1 MNKEELKKL
10 KKDELI
16 EIALKAS
23 ETTQDA
29 DAEKIKDQRDGL
41 MALLHLIFLENT
53 FKKKAAKKYNQF
65 LKEILK

>member
-16 EIALKAS
+16 ELALKNT
-23 ETTQDA
+23 EDPEVQ
-29 DAEKIKDQRDGL
+29 KIKDQRDGL
-41 MALLHLIFLENT
+41 IALLHLIFLENT

>member
-23 ETTQDA
+23 EKEKEPEQ
-29 DAEKIKDQRDGL
+29 EKIKDQRDGL
-41 MALLHLIFLENT
+41 IALLHLIFLENT
-53 FKKKAAKKYNQF
+53 FKKKTAKKYNQF

>member
-16 EIALKAS
+16 ELALKNTEDPEA
-23 ETTQDA
+23 Q
-29 DAEKIKDQRDGL
+29 KIKDQRDGL
-41 MALLHLIFLENT
+41 IALLHLMFLENT
-53 FKKKAAKKYNQF
+53 FKKKAAKKYNNF

>member
-16 EIALKAS
+16 ELALKNTEDPEA
-23 ETTQDA
+23 Q
-29 DAEKIKDQRDGL
+29 KIKDQRDGL
-41 MALLHLIFLENT
+41 IALLHLIFLENT
-53 FKKKAAKKYNQF
+53 FKKKAAKRYNAF

>member
-1 MNKEELKKL
+1 
-10 KKDELI
+10 
-16 EIALKAS
+16 
-23 ETTQDA
+23 
-29 DAEKIKDQRDGL
+29 

>member
-16 EIALKAS
+16 ELALKNN
-23 ETTQDA
+23 A
-29 DAEKIKDQRDGL
+29 DPEAQKIKDQRDGL
-41 MALLHLIFLENT
+41 IALLHLIFLENT
-53 FKKKAAKKYNQF
+53 FKKKAAKKYNEF

>member
-23 ETTQDA
+23 EKEPEPEQ
-29 DAEKIKDQRDGL
+29 EKIKDQRDGL
-41 MALLHLIFLENT
+41 IALLHLIFLENT
-53 FKKKAAKKYNQF
+53 FKKKTAKKYNAF

>member
-16 EIALKAS
+16 ELALKNTEDPEA
-23 ETTQDA
+23 Q
-29 DAEKIKDQRDGL
+29 KIKDQRDGL
-41 MALLHLIFLENT
+41 IALLHLIFLENT
-53 FKKKAAKKYNQF
+53 FKKKAAKKYNNF